1 MLITKFT
8 LQVLSAFLYDIF
20 YRILVLSGKMQY
32 FISPGKF
39 PGIDAQMLASFLI
52 TIQQATTSSETGICD
67 SMPWQN
73 HSSGVLIPAIF
84 TLLGLN
90 AILICSQMLTGS
102 LRVVFKS

>member
-20 YRILVLSGKMQY
+20 YRMLDGKMQY

-52 TIQQATTSSETGICD
+52 TILQATSSSQTVICD

-73 HSSGVLIPAIF
+73 HSSGVSIPAIF

-102 LRVVFKS
+102 LRFVFKS